1 MTCRMNALAAR
12 WWAPGLVLAGVTSGE
27 ARAQDSRYLIPSLT
41 VSEFYDD
48 NLFSTPSAVE
58 SDYITRVGLGLEAG
72 HESTPLTVIG
82 RASLA
87 GEVFDKH
94 KDFNTARARTEGQLS
109 LSYLPNRRLAFAFAG
124 EYLETQTPS
133 ELNDLSG
140 LVLGRARARRWSAA
154 PSVAFRLGRRSN
166 LTGELSQTNDT
177 LEGGF
182 TDDTQTAGAAFEHR
196 VSTRDILSL
205 GYLHRRYSFSTRET
219 SNADLALLGWT
230 RDFGARTRLT
240 LKGGPRRTSSGDV
253 GPELEGLLRHRLK
266 RGELSLTYLK
276 TQATTLGQG
285 GVLDTDSL
293 VLGLSLRPAKWL
305 EIIAAPGA
313 YRNRQPGLEINAYRV
328 HLETLLHFSRWFHAG
343 TAYSFDL
350 QHGNFG
356 AGGDRIRRNVFEA
369 RLLISPQRAKR
380 PQPRPIGLE
389 PEPEPPLEPEGE

>member
-1 MTCRMNALAAR
+1 MTRRTGPLAAR
-12 WWAPGLVLAGVTSGE
+12 WWAPALALACVAAGE
-27 ARAQDSRYLIPSLT
+27 ARAQDSRYLIPSFI

-48 NLFSTPSAVE
+48 NLFSTPGDVE
-58 SDYITRVGLGLEAG
+58 SDYITRLGVGLEAG

-82 RASLA
+82 RASVA
-87 GEVFDKH
+87 GEIYEQH
-94 KDFNTARARTEGQLS
+94 KDFNSALARTEGQLS
-109 LSYLPNRRLAFAFAG
+109 LAYLPNRRLALSLAG

-140 LVLGRARARRWSAA
+140 LVLGRARASRWSVA
-154 PSVAFRLGRRSN
+154 PSLAYRLGRRSN
-166 LTGELSQTNDT
+166 LTAELSQTNDT

-182 TDDTQTAGAAFEHR
+182 TDDTQTAGASLEHR
-196 VSTRDILSL
+196 VSSRDVLSL
-205 GYLHRRYSFSTRET
+205 GYLHRRYSFSTQES

-230 RDFGARTRLT
+230 RDFGSRTRLT
-240 LKGGPRRTSSGDV
+240 LKGGPRRTSAGDV

-266 RGELSLTYLK
+266 RGELSLAYLK

-293 VLGLSLRPAKWL
+293 VLGLALRPSKWL
-305 EIIAAPGA
+305 EILAAPGA
-313 YRNRQPGLEINAYRV
+313 YRNTQPGLKVTAYRV

-343 TAYSFDL
+343 AAYSFDL
-350 QHGNFG
+350 QNGNFG

-369 RLLISPQRAKR
+369 RLMVSPQRARR